1 MAAVS
6 LFWDTN
12 MAAVTSC
19 ENTLYLLKNLALMRC
34 GPSLVKLL
42 AELVIWRLFVSYK
55 SEEGHHRKSRW
66 KNYTNV
72 DINDISK
79 VLLMVIDLMP
89 TISFPIRAVATI
101 FDRMKWNKTNHHSPK
116 SRMKPRKS
124 QKAPFS
130 HPLFGGGGGGV
141 QIFHLFCPRLYW
153 MCQRIEIVVT
163 LISVTFIAWK
173 HWSVTQSQASPR
185 PDLLYPKTTF
195 LHIVSRRLEKGALE
209 HGITRKKDQFCDR
222 VKRTIKVISQGLLDC
237 GLFIPRWN
245 TNNYDG
251 APFDRQR
258 QYAAPQFP
266 HPLSSGKSGQFFEEP
281 SQETLESQT
290 PHRSGALCHLH
301 KLLFP

>member
-1 MAAVS
+1 
-6 LFWDTN
+6 

-42 AELVIWRLFVSYK
+42 AELVISRLFVSYK

-130 HPLFGGGGGGV
+130 YPLFGEGGGGGAV
-141 QIFHLFCPRLYW
+141 HISYLFCPRLYGR
-153 MCQRIEIVVT
+153 CQPHEILVIVVSHLST
-163 LISVTFIAWK
+163 HLSLENIGLWPSHRR
-173 HWSVTQSQASPR
+173 HWGR
-185 PDLLYPKTTF
+185 PDLLYPKRTF
-195 LHIVSRRLEKGALE
+195 LHIVSGRSEKDVLE
-209 HGITRKKDQFCDR
+209 HGITRK
-222 VKRTIKVISQGLLDC
+222 L
-237 GLFIPRWN
+237 
-245 TNNYDG
+245 
-251 APFDRQR
+251 
-258 QYAAPQFP
+258 
-266 HPLSSGKSGQFFEEP
+266 
-281 SQETLESQT
+281 
-290 PHRSGALCHLH
+290 
-301 KLLFP
+301 

>member
-1 MAAVS
+1 
-6 LFWDTN
+6 

-42 AELVIWRLFVSYK
+42 AELVISRLFVSYK

-130 HPLFGGGGGGV
+130 YPLFGEGGGGGGGGTYFLS
-141 QIFHLFCPRLYW
+141 ILSK
-153 MCQRIEIVVT
+153 IVWKVST
-163 LISVTFIAWK
+163 SRNFSHSSQSSFNTFIAWK
-173 HWSVTQSQASPR
+173 HWSVTQSQASLR
-185 PDLLYPKTTF
+185 T
-195 LHIVSRRLEKGALE
+195 SRL
-209 HGITRKKDQFCDR
+209 
-222 VKRTIKVISQGLLDC
+222 TI
-237 GLFIPRWN
+237 P
-245 TNNYDG
+245 
-251 APFDRQR
+251 
-258 QYAAPQFP
+258 
-266 HPLSSGKSGQFFEEP
+266 
-281 SQETLESQT
+281 
-290 PHRSGALCHLH
+290 
-301 KLLFP
+301 